1 MTSLIPLEAQWFN
14 PLSWEGAPLMAVVS
28 GLWVIVMARSNATYW
43 LGRAMA
49 RGTANTRWRRMLES
63 PHYATGQRWLDRWG
77 APAVTL
83 SFLTVGIQTMV
94 NLAAGVMRMPLRK
107 YIPATAIGSVLWA
120 FMYGTVGFIGWVAI
134 ERLWAFSPWLVL
146 LLVLLLVLGII
157 VHIKYGREE
166 RTAEPDQDETAK
178 VG

>member
-1 MTSLIPLEAQWFN
+1 
-14 PLSWEGAPLMAVVS
+14 
-28 GLWVIVMARSNATYW
+28 
-43 LGRAMA
+43 
-49 RGTANTRWRRMLES
+49 MLES

-107 YIPATAIGSVLWA
+107 YIPATAVGSVLWA

-134 ERLWAFSPWLVL
+134 ERLWAVSPWLVL
-146 LLVLLLVLGII
+146 LLVLLLMLGII
-157 VHIKYGREE
+157 VHIKYGRAE
-166 RTAEPDQDETAK
+166 RKAEPDQDETAK